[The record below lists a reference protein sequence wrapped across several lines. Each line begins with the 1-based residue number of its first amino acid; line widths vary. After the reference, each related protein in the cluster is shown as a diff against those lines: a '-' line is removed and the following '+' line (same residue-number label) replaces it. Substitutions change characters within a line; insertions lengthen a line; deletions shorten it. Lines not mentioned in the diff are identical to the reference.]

1 MNVNLR
7 NKNTIIISA
16 ISVLI
21 VSAFIFSQYQIKQ
34 EIRKQG
40 ELMRDTIFVLQ
51 DMRMMEAPI
60 MAADAGLHSRGQ
72 MRLSGEVLSPGM
84 KDNLF
89 KIRVF
94 AQEEGPFFDPEIP
107 IVPDV
112 PQDFELPYFTKGI
125 IVDQDTEIKIAV
137 LQPDI
142 VELKKLTPFELEEKI
157 NLSLERGIPIFLDV
171 IARQP
176 FVIGQDSLIT
186 ADRVYNVVF

>member
-1 MNVNLR
+1 
-7 NKNTIIISA
+7 
-16 ISVLI
+16 
-21 VSAFIFSQYQIKQ
+21 
-34 EIRKQG
+34 
-40 ELMRDTIFVLQ
+40 MRDTIFVLQ

-60 MAADAGLHSRGQ
+60 MASDAGLHNRGQ

-94 AQEEGPFFDPEIP
+94 APVGGPFFDPEIP

-112 PQDFELPYFTKGI
+112 PQDFELPYCTKGI

-142 VELKKLTPFELEEKI
+142 VELKKLTPLELEEKI
-157 NLSLERGIPIFLDV
+157 NLSLERGIPIFLNV
-171 IARQP
+171 VARQP

-186 ADRVYNVVF
+186 AGRVYNAVF